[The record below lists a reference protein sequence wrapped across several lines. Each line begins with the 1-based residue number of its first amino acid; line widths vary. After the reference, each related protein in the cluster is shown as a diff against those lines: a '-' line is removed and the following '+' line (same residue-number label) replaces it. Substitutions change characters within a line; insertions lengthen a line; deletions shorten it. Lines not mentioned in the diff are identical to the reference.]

1 MKIFTSLQE
10 FQDHREEIHSMVAT
24 REKTIRIIVHLG
36 TCGISSGANTVLE
49 CFEKEINS
57 RGLADVTVLK
67 GSCLGLCGIEP
78 VVTVILPNHRRVIY
92 SDVDENKVPRIINEH
107 IIGGRRISEWIVD
120 ENTPRFQK
128 QEIRIMHNQD
138 IDPMDI
144 DEYIARDGY
153 RALAKVLQMKPE
165 DVLAEIAKSGL
176 RGRGGAGFPTA
187 MKWGFVRS
195 AESNEKHV
203 VCNGDEGDPGAYMNR
218 AVLEGNP
225 HSIIEGMAIGA
236 YAICNVTEGFAYVRA
251 EYPLAIRT
259 LRHAIEQAEQ
269 YGLLGKNILG
279 TEFSFSLDIFP
290 GAGAFVCGEET
301 ALLHSIEGQ
310 RGNPTQRPPFPAN
323 VGGGLFGKPT
333 TINNVETWS
342 NIPRI
347 IWEGADWFASVG
359 SEKCKGTKVLCLAG
373 NVKNTGLVEVPLGT
387 TLGEIVF
394 DIGGGIAGGKQFK
407 GVQIGGPS
415 GGFLSSEYLN
425 TPVDYE
431 AIPATGAIM
440 GSGGLIVMDDNNC
453 MVDMAKFFL
462 GFTRDESCG
471 KCTPCRAGIPE
482 MRSILTNISNGTAS
496 LKDLDTLK
504 ELAEMISN
512 AALCGLGQTAP
523 NPVIT
528 GLRHFR
534 DEYEKHIIEKKCP
547 AGVCSELFVS
557 PCQHTC
563 PVELDIPGYITLI
576 KIGEFA
582 EAYKL
587 LKQRNPLPA
596 VCGRVCHHPCE
607 LKCNRARQDEALR
620 IRDLKRF
627 AADYAHNAN
636 VNIQFYPRA
645 TKSESVA
652 IVGAGPSGLSAA
664 WDLALEG
671 YRVDVFEAMPV
682 AGGMLATA
690 IPGYRLPKSILQKEI
705 NEIVRLGVNIMT
717 GTSIDNPL
725 ALLNEGYQAVFIA
738 TGSAKGVKVGIP
750 GEDLDGVYDAIEF
763 LRKVN
768 LDEKVEIGKR
778 VAVIGGGNSS
788 IDAARTALRL
798 GANGV
803 HIIYRRTEDE
813 MTAQWEEIADAKEEG
828 MSLLAEYEE
837 LREAKEEGVHIH
849 TLTNPIE
856 ITSKDGKV
864 TGIRCVNME
873 LKEFDNSARKTPYPV
888 QGSEFDI
895 GVDTVIVAIGQQP
908 ETEFAEGTD
917 IKTRRNRTIVI
928 DEQTMNTG
936 VPGVFAGG
944 DVATGPRTVIECI
957 AAGQKAA
964 TSIVKY
970 LQKLDEHKRNEGA
983 VTEYPSVP
991 PTDEELKEK
1000 NRISVKKIPAVLR
1013 ARNFHEVSMTMKPD
1027 EAKLEASRCLRCDL
1041 EVED

>member
-1 MKIFTSLQE
+1 MKAFTSLQE
-10 FQDHREEIHSMVAT
+10 FQDYSKQVHSRVLA
-24 REKTIRIIVHLG
+24 RAKTIRIIVHLG

-49 CFEKEINS
+49 CFEKELNS
-57 RGLADVTVLK
+57 RGLADVTVMR

-78 VVTVILPNHRRVIY
+78 VVTVLLPNHRRIIY
-92 SDVDENKVPRIINEH
+92 SEVDENKVPRIINEH
-107 IIGGRRISEWIVD
+107 IIGGRRISEWVVD
-120 ENTPRFQK
+120 ENTPRFKK

-138 IDPMDI
+138 IDPMKI
-144 DEYIARDGY
+144 DEYLARDGY
-153 RALAKVLQMKPE
+153 QALAKALQMKPE
-165 DVLAEIAKSGL
+165 DVMAEIEKSNL

-187 MKWGFVRS
+187 RKWGFVRS
-195 AESNEKHV
+195 AISSEKHV

-236 YAICNVTEGFAYVRA
+236 YAIGNVTEGFAYVRA

-279 TEFSFSLDIFP
+279 TGFSFSLDIFP

-347 IWEGADWFASVG
+347 IWEGADWFTSVG
-359 SEKCKGTKVLCLAG
+359 SKKCKGTKVLCLAG
-373 NVKNTGLVEVPLGT
+373 NVKNTGLVEVPLGM

-394 DIGGGIAGGKQFK
+394 DIGGGIAGDKQFK

-415 GGFLSSEYLN
+415 GGFLSSEHLN

-431 AIPATGAIM
+431 EIPATGAIM

-482 MRSILTNISNGTAS
+482 MRSILINISNGTAS
-496 LKDLDTLK
+496 LGDLDTLE
-504 ELAEMISN
+504 ELAAMVSS

-534 DEYEKHIIEKKCP
+534 NEFQKHIIEQKCL

-563 PVELDIPGYITLI
+563 PVQLDIPGYLSLI
-576 KIGEFA
+576 KAGEFV
-582 EAYKL
+582 EAYTL
-587 LKQRNPLPA
+587 MKQRNPLPA

-607 LKCNRARQDEALR
+607 LKCNRSRQDEALR

-627 AADYAHNAN
+627 AADYTHNTNA
-636 VNIQFYPRA
+636 NIQFHPRA
-645 TKSESVA
+645 TKTESVA

-705 NEIVRLGVNIMT
+705 SEIEKLGVNII
-717 GTSIDNPL
+717 TSTPIDNPL
-725 ALLNEGYQAVFIA
+725 TLLGEGYQAVFIA

-750 GEDLDGVYDAIEF
+750 GEDLNGVYDAIEF

-768 LDEKVEIGKR
+768 LNEKVDIGRR

-803 HIIYRRTEDE
+803 HIIYRRTEDA

-856 ITSKDGKV
+856 ILSKEGKI
-864 TGIRCVNME
+864 TGIRCLNME
-873 LKEFDNSARKTPYPV
+873 LKEYDNSARKTPYPV
-888 QGSEFDI
+888 EGSEFDI
-895 GVDTVIVAIGQQP
+895 DVDTVIVAIGQQP
-908 ETEFAEGTD
+908 ETEFAKGTD
-917 IKTRRNRTIVI
+917 IKIGRNRTIII
-928 DEQTMNTG
+928 DEQTMSTG

-964 TSIVKY
+964 ASIVKY
-970 LQKLDEHKRNEGA
+970 LQKINEYQRNEGS
-983 VTEYPSVP
+983 VTKYPSVM

-1000 NRISVKKIPAVLR
+1000 NRIPIRKIPAVLR
-1013 ARNFHEVSMTMKPD
+1013 ARNFHEVSMTMNPD
-1027 EAKLEASRCLRCDL
+1027 EAMLEASRCLRCDL